1 MQHYLLDEN
10 LSRKLTGPLSAALGD
25 VSHVAN
31 EGLNNAFDLDIW
43 EFAKKR
49 SGIILTKD
57 TDYVGL
63 SDLKGCPPK
72 VIQLSCGNK
81 TTEFIEALLLSHVPT
96 IKDFAQGEKCYL
108 EIL

>member
-72 VIQLSCGNK
+72 VIKRRSLSK
-81 TTEFIEALLLSHVPT
+81 LY
-96 IKDFAQGEKCYL
+96 CYRMCQQSKISL
-108 EIL
+108 KAKNATWKYCKGVVA